1 MGNLGISNYLNA
13 INRASYDVAMAE
25 NLVLRSCTLAEST
38 KQAYMNPIIEAIGEI
53 LMNDDLLASLPC

>member
-1 MGNLGISNYLNA
+1 MDNLGISNFLNA
-13 INRASYDVAMAE
+13 VDRAHYDVAMAE

-53 LMNDDLLASLPC
+53 LMIC

>member
-13 INRASYDVAMAE
+13 VNRASYDVAMAE
-25 NLVLRSCTLAEST
+25 NLVLRSCTPAEST